1 MIDEGVS
8 YFEINIKNNQ
18 NSSKYKILINS
29 EDGYNIINYNSNL
42 FISNDEDI
50 YINNNKN
57 KMTIILII

>member
-1 MIDEGVS
+1 MGVS
-8 YFEINIKNNQ
+8 DDEINNKNNQ
-18 NSSKYKILINS
+18 RSSKYKILIS
-29 EDGYNIINYNSNL
+29 AEDGYNIINYNSNL